1 MIPLLLTVWIRR
13 PGSRGVPLWV
23 PLILVWLLL
32 LRLALLLLPLFVV
45 GCLIGMLNPFR
56 VLWVFWGIL
65 NGARGTSVEAANGRH
80 AVLIRIS

>member
-1 MIPLLLTVWIRR
+1 MIPLLLTVRIGGA
-13 PGSRGVPLWV
+13 GSRGVPLWV
-23 PLILVWLLL
+23 PLFLVWLLL
-32 LRLALLLLPLFVV
+32 VPLALLLLPLFLV

-80 AVLIRIS
+80 AVLIRIV

>member
-1 MIPLLLTVWIRR
+1 MIPLLLTVRIGGA
-13 PGSRGVPLWV
+13 GSRGVPLWV
-23 PLILVWLLL
+23 PLFLVWLLL
-32 LRLALLLLPLFVV
+32 LPLALLLVPLFLV

-80 AVLIRIS
+80 AVLIRIV

>member
-1 MIPLLLTVWIRR
+1 MIPLLLTVRIGGA
-13 PGSRGVPLWV
+13 GSRGVPLWV
-23 PLILVWLLL
+23 PLFLVWLLL
-32 LRLALLLLPLFVV
+32 LSLALLLLPLFLV
-45 GCLIGMLNPFR
+45 GCLIGMVNPFR

>member
-1 MIPLLLTVWIRR
+1 MIPLLLTVRIGGA
-13 PGSRGVPLWV
+13 GSRGVPLWV
-23 PLILVWLLL
+23 PLFLVWLLL
-32 LRLALLLLPLFVV
+32 VPLALLLLPLFLV